1 MNRMSPRLDSFDS
14 THSRAFVR
22 LPPFDD
28 GFITCELHKI
38 SAISLRAAAAAA
50 AAVRTFGTCISIR
63 ERFARDD
70 WRSFINLRSHSSNFF
85 LTSTFRQYNLS
96 AKPTEG
102 PIPYHTVSRINPFDQ
117 D

>member
-50 AAVRTFGTCISIR
+50 AAVRTFGT
-63 ERFARDD
+63 
-70 WRSFINLRSHSSNFF
+70 
-85 LTSTFRQYNLS
+85 
-96 AKPTEG
+96 
-102 PIPYHTVSRINPFDQ
+102 
-117 D
+117 